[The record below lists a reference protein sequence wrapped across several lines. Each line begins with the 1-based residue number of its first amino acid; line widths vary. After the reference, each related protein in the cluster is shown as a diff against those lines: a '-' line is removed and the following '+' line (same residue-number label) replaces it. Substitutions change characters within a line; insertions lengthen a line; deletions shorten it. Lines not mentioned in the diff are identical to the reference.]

1 MLAARPLQFLV
12 STTGCAGDIRRHMGS
27 ADYSY
32 AFVLKALAPV
42 LEQLGHVRPIA
53 LPESSLAFAAAR
65 AATEG
70 FQPIHLALHPPQ
82 NAYYTPAVS
91 TVLFPFWEFPRVPD
105 RDFGHDTRQNWTR
118 MCRGASLILSACR
131 FTAEAIRR
139 GGVAC
144 PVEVVPVPLPPEPFE
159 LPVWDGRFALS
170 LDCRHLVLGG
180 DPIESAS
187 TSSETPTAEIAP
199 IWKRGLRAG
208 YRRYVRR
215 WLNDEAIERISK
227 ARKSILQLPEEP
239 PPLLPVG
246 RLEVSGLVYT
256 SIFNFSDR
264 RKNAEDL
271 LSAFLIAFRDRPDV
285 TLVLKL
291 ATSPAREFFELRE
304 LCYLYKSMGLRHR
317 CRLVVVTDFLSDEQ
331 MLDLLRATTYYVNV
345 SRAEGAC
352 LPLQQALAAGRP
364 ALAPDHTAM
373 ADYMDDRIGFVVAM
387 HEEPTFWPHD
397 PDQRLETFWRRL
409 VWSDLHDQFHR
420 SADLIAH
427 DRIGYDTLA
436 AAARARMSAYAARPV
451 VADVLRAALGHL
463 EDAPIGALDWAG

>member
-1 MLAARPLQFLV
+1 MLADKPLQFLV

-32 AFVLKALAPV
+32 AFVLKALTPV
-42 LEQLGHVRPIA
+42 LDQLGTWRLIG
-53 LPESSLAFAAAR
+53 LPESSLAFAAHR
-65 AATEG
+65 AAAEG
-70 FQPIHLALHPPQ
+70 SRPIHLALHPPQ
-82 NAYYTPAVS
+82 NGYFTPAVP
-91 TVLFPFWEFPRVPD
+91 TVLFPFWEFPRIPD
-105 RDFGHDTRQNWTR
+105 RDFGHDTRQNWSR
-118 MCRGASLILSACR
+118 MCRGASLILTACR

-139 GGVAC
+139 AGINC
-144 PVEVVPVPLPPEPFE
+144 PVEVVPVPLPPEPFA
-159 LPVWDGRFALS
+159 LPAWDGRFTLS
-170 LDCRHLVLGG
+170 LDCRHLILGG
-180 DPIESAS
+180 DPSGL
-187 TSSETPTAEIAP
+187 TLQSSVAPAADTTPF
-199 IWKRGLRAG
+199 WKRGLRGG

-215 WLNDEAIERISK
+215 WLNDEAIERISNV
-227 ARKSILQLPEEP
+227 RKTILQLPEEP

-246 RLEVSGLVYT
+246 RLDVSGLVYT

-271 LSAFLIAFRDRPDV
+271 LSAFLIAFGDRPDV

-304 LCYLYKSMGLRHR
+304 LRALYESMGLRHR
-317 CRLVVVTDFLSDEQ
+317 CRLVVITDFLSDAQ

-364 ALAPDHTAM
+364 ALAPDHTAL
-373 ADYMDDRIGFVVAM
+373 ADYMDERLGFVIAM

-397 PDQRLETFWRRL
+397 PDQRLETSWRRL
-409 VWSDLHDQFHR
+409 VWSDLRDHFLR
-420 SADLIAH
+420 SADLVAN
-427 DRIGYDTLA
+427 DRDGYGTLA

-451 VADVLRAALGHL
+451 VVEALRSALGRL
-463 EDAPIGALDWAG
+463 DDAPIGALDWAC